1 MPRPV
6 VHKVEDWIAAGWRAL
21 AEGGPAAVRIEA
33 LARTLGVTKGGFY
46 GHFAGR
52 AALLDAMLAGWRERA
67 GSGLIA
73 RVEARGGDSRDKLWA
88 LIETVIREGAR
99 SPEPALRTWAR
110 GNETVRA
117 VVAAVDRRRLDYLEA
132 LFRAMGFG
140 AEDAATRARLCY
152 LSLIAEH
159 QLAVT
164 PDLAERL
171 AAARGQFALLTTG
184 LASPG

>member
-1 MPRPV
+1 MPRPA
-6 VHKVEDWIAAGWRAL
+6 VHKAEDWVAAGWRAL

-33 LARTLGVTKGGFY
+33 LARSLGVTKGGFY
-46 GHFAGR
+46 GHFADR

-73 RVEARGGDSRDKLWA
+73 RVEARGGDPRDKLWA

-110 GNETVRA
+110 GSEAVRA
-117 VVAAVDRRRLDYLEA
+117 ALAAVDRRRLDYLDA
-132 LFRAMGFG
+132 QFQAMGFG
-140 AEDAATRARLCY
+140 GLDATSRARLCY
-152 LSLIAEH
+152 LALIAEH
-159 QLAVT
+159 QLAT
-164 PDLAERL
+164 APSLAERL
-171 AAARGQFALLTTG
+171 AAARAQFALLTAG